1 MINEGMKSGEWFS
14 LVRTIFLFQYSTKV
28 KINLPFPTFF
38 CTNIFIYR
46 FMLPDINGANHF
58 GCVLIVFAGRL
69 GFLYLQ
75 SLMVEGDV
83 GYTQIVQCGDDFVKR
98 SRARKTEMDATLQER
113 L

>member
-1 MINEGMKSGEWFS
+1 MKSGEWFS
-14 LVRTIFLFQYSTKV
+14 LVRTIFLFNTVTKV

-58 GCVLIVFAGRL
+58 GCVLIDFAGRL

-75 SLMVEGDV
+75 SLMMESDA

-98 SRARKTEMDATLQER
+98 SRTWKTEMDATLQER

>member
-1 MINEGMKSGEWFS
+1 MKSGEQFS
-14 LVRTIFLFQYSTKV
+14 LARTIFFNTVTKV

-46 FMLPDINGANHF
+46 FMFPDVNGANHF
-58 GCVLIVFAGRL
+58 GYVLIDFAGRL
-69 GFLYLQ
+69 RFLYLQ
-75 SLMVEGDV
+75 SLMVEGDA

-98 SRARKTEMDATLQER
+98 SRTRETEMDATLQER

>member
-1 MINEGMKSGEWFS
+1 MINEGMKLGKQLSF
-14 LVRTIFLFQYSTKV
+14 VRTIFLFNTVTKV

-75 SLMVEGDV
+75 SLVLEGDA

>member
-14 LVRTIFLFQYSTKV
+14 LVRTIFLFNTVTKV

-38 CTNIFIYR
+38 CTNIFMDR
-46 FMLPDINGANHF
+46 FMLPDVNGANH
-58 GCVLIVFAGRL
+58 LESDWIVFAGRL
-69 GFLYLQ
+69 RFLYLQ
-75 SLMVEGDV
+75 SLVLEGDA

-98 SRARKTEMDATLQER
+98 SRARETEMDATLQER

>member
-1 MINEGMKSGEWFS
+1 MINEGMKLGEQLSF
-14 LVRTIFLFQYSTKV
+14 VRTIFLFQYSTKV
-28 KINLPFPTFF
+28 KINLPSPTFF
-38 CTNIFIYR
+38 CTNIFMDR
-46 FMLPDINGANHF
+46 FMLPDVNRANHF
-58 GCVLIVFAGRL
+58 GCVLIDFAGRL

-75 SLMVEGDV
+75 SLMMESDA